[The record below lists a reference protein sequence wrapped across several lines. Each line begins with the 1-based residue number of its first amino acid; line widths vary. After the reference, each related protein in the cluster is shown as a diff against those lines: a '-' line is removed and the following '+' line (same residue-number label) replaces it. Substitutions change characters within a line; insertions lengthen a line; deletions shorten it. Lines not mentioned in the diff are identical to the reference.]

1 MYDVGNKEKQMENGV
16 SLFKYWILED
26 TVELSVRIDW
36 DEFGEPMIEEILIK
50 DLDVTEEILSYGLRD
65 KLIEW
70 AIDHDCFLADSEV
83 LRSSKD

>member
-1 MYDVGNKEKQMENGV
+1 MENGV

-36 DEFGEPMIEEILIK
+36 DEFGEPMIEEILIN

-70 AIDHDCFLADSEV
+70 AIDHDCFLADREV
-83 LRSSKD
+83 LKSSEY